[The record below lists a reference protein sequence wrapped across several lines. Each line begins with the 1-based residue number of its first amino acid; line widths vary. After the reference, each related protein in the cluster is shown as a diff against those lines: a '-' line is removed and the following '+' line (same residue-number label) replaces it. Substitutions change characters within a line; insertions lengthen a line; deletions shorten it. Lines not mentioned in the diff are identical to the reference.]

1 MKIYSIKILQNK
13 VKFILATLVF
23 IGLSFA
29 LATRIGLDFLPME
42 DDSEIQVL
50 LESKKDLSLEAMKE
64 KSLNLLEKIKN
75 DSNVKYAFL
84 LVGYDDAKDATKAKI
99 MLNLKI

>member
-1 MKIYSIKILQNK
+1 
-13 VKFILATLVF
+13 
-23 IGLSFA
+23 
-29 LATRIGLDFLPME
+29 ME

-99 MLNLKI
+99 YVKLKI